1 MQRIAEEPAPGR
13 PVYFWW
19 LLANVLALCFAII
32 SWAFCLHVF
41 GNPEIPRNYE
51 ILRKLGRLPQ
61 LKHFSVLDV
70 PNGNLLDPK
79 GLYSKFF
86 ALTGDSLVRVNSQLM
101 KNYLTNFS
109 RPLALT
115 FIEGDYQVEQ
125 VRVLGKADFLPDG
138 FAIRARALVKPD
150 DFTKPEL
157 YPVLIEYVFPTKDTA
172 AARDFRPGD
181 ILAVKKSPNCA
192 AIVHVAKVQ
201 EGDEQL
207 VSLTVIPIAYGPYRV
222 GDTLTFTIEPPA
234 EVRPASGFPVF
245 KP

>member
-1 MQRIAEEPAPGR
+1 
-13 PVYFWW
+13 
-19 LLANVLALCFAII
+19 
-32 SWAFCLHVF
+32 
-41 GNPEIPRNYE
+41 
-51 ILRKLGRLPQ
+51 
-61 LKHFSVLDV
+61 
-70 PNGNLLDPK
+70 
-79 GLYSKFF
+79 
-86 ALTGDSLVRVNSQLM
+86 
-101 KNYLTNFS
+101 
-109 RPLALT
+109 
-115 FIEGDYQVEQ
+115 VEQ
-125 VRVLGKADFLPDG
+125 VRVLGKSDFLADG

-150 DFTKPEL
+150 DFTKPAP

-192 AIVHVAKVQ
+192 AIVHVAKVL